1 MLELQQSTAC
11 HEGKE
16 SKESKEGPGKPARPK
31 ARQSMNTGSQGV
43 GELQEAWTADKE
55 RMTEGSLETSN
66 AGGFVAR
73 CSLAVLKEKV
83 LVDVEAA
90 SGEVAI

>member
-1 MLELQQSTAC
+1 VPRGEGIQGRAWEASRARGTAID
-11 HEGKE
+11 EY
-16 SKESKEGPGKPARPK
+16 
-31 ARQSMNTGSQGV
+31 GSQGV

-55 RMTEGSLETSN
+55 RMTEGNLETSN

-90 SGEVAI
+90 SGEVAHLSEMTASP